1 MKGLT
6 LNQEE
11 QRRLQVLNGILEGT
25 CSMGQ
30 AAKLMGVS
38 ERHGWRL
45 LAAYRKEG
53 AAALAHGNR
62 GRSPAHRVSDGLR
75 ERVVALARS
84 PAYTGCNHQRFTEL
98 LADQEGIV
106 LSRPTVRRMLREAG
120 LRSPRRRRPPKRRS
134 RRERMAQEGMLLQW
148 DGSPHDWLERRGPR
162 LTLVGAIDDA
172 TGTVP
177 AATFRDQ
184 EDAQGYLLALKQIL
198 TAKGV
203 PLAVYR
209 DHSGIFER
217 HPNQRWRLEEE
228 LAGGAFPTQ
237 VGRCLQELGIRSIA
251 ARSPQAKGRIERL
264 WGTLQDRL
272 VIELRLAGAT
282 TLEQANEVLQAYLPR
297 FNAQFGV
304 PALDSGT
311 SYRPLPAGLD
321 LDTVCCFKYERT
333 VANDNTVTL
342 GEHRLQIQPD
352 QRRQSYARARVEV
365 QERLDG
371 SLAVYYQGRLLLTT
385 AAPATAPVLRARG
398 ARRVAATAAGVG
410 KSATPAQPES
420 PALADFSTPKR
431 PAPDHPWRRTY
442 RIKERLTK
450 SLTT

>member
-98 LADQEGIV
+98 LADREGIV

-209 DHSGIFER
+209 D
-217 HPNQRWRLEEE
+217 
-228 LAGGAFPTQ
+228 
-237 VGRCLQELGIRSIA
+237 
-251 ARSPQAKGRIERL
+251 
-264 WGTLQDRL
+264 
-272 VIELRLAGAT
+272 
-282 TLEQANEVLQAYLPR
+282 
-297 FNAQFGV
+297 
-304 PALDSGT
+304 
-311 SYRPLPAGLD
+311 
-321 LDTVCCFKYERT
+321 
-333 VANDNTVTL
+333 
-342 GEHRLQIQPD
+342 
-352 QRRQSYARARVEV
+352 
-365 QERLDG
+365 
-371 SLAVYYQGRLLLTT
+371 T
-385 AAPATAPVLRARG
+385 AASS
-398 ARRVAATAAGVG
+398 
-410 KSATPAQPES
+410 SATPIS
-420 PALADFSTPKR
+420 GGDWKRSWLAGPFLPR
-431 PAPDHPWRRTY
+431 
-442 RIKERLTK
+442 
-450 SLTT
+450 

>member
-1 MKGLT
+1 M

-11 QRRLQVLNGILEGT
+11 QRRLQVLNGILEGAY
-25 CSMGQ
+25 SMGQ
-30 AAKLMGVS
+30 AVKLMGVS

-62 GRSPAHRVSDGLR
+62 GRSPAHRVSDDIR
-75 ERVVALARS
+75 QRVAALARS
-84 PAYTGCNHQRFTEL
+84 PAYACCNHQHFTEL
-98 LADQEGIV
+98 LAEREGII
-106 LSRPTVRRMLREAG
+106 LSRPTVRRILGKSG
-120 LRSPRRRRPPKRRS
+120 LHSPRRRRPPKHRS
-134 RRERMAQEGMLLQW
+134 RRERMEREGMLLQL
-148 DGSPHDWLERRGPR
+148 DGSPHDWLEGRGPR

-172 TGTVP
+172 TGIVP
-177 AATFRDQ
+177 AVVFRDQ
-184 EDAQGYLLALKQIL
+184 EDAQGYLLVLRQVLAR
-198 TAKGV
+198 KGI

-209 DHSGIFER
+209 DRSGIFER
-217 HPNQRWRLEEE
+217 HPNQRWGLEEE
-228 LAGGAFPTQ
+228 LAGAAFPTQ
-237 VGRCLQELGIRSIA
+237 VGRCFEELGVCSIA

-272 VIELRLAGAT
+272 VIELRLAGAA
-282 TLEQANEVLQAYLPR
+282 TLEEANEVLEAYLPR
-297 FNAQFGV
+297 FNAQFSV

-311 SYRPLPAGLD
+311 SYRPLAAGLD
-321 LDTVCCFKYERT
+321 LDAVCCFKYERT
-333 VANDNTVTL
+333 VANDNTVSL

-352 QRRQSYARARVEV
+352 RKRQSYARARVEI

-371 SLAVYYQGRLLLTT
+371 SFAVYYHGRSLLTT
-385 AAPATAPVLRARG
+385 PAPATAPILRARG
-398 ARRVAATAAGVG
+398 GRRSPAVAAGVG

-420 PALADFSTPKR
+420 AAVVDLSTPRR
-431 PAPDHPWRRTY
+431 PAPDHPWRAY

>member
-1 MKGLT
+1 MLS
-6 LNQEE
+6 QEE
-11 QRRLQVLNGILEGT
+11 QQRLQILNGILEGT
-25 CSMGQ
+25 YSMGQ

-62 GRSPAHRVSDGLR
+62 GRSPAHRIANDLR
-75 ERVVALARS
+75 ERVASLARS
-84 PAYTGCNHQRFTEL
+84 PAYACCNHQHFTEL
-98 LADQEGIV
+98 LVEREGIE
-106 LSRPTVRRMLREAG
+106 LSRPTVRRILGEIG
-120 LRSPRRRRPPKRRS
+120 LRSPRRRRPPKHRS
-134 RRERMAQEGMLLQW
+134 RRERMEQEGMLLQL
-148 DGSPHDWLERRGPR
+148 DGSPHDWLEGRGPR

-184 EDAQGYLLALKQIL
+184 EDAQGYFLVLKQVL
-198 TAKGV
+198 VTKGI

-209 DHSGIFER
+209 DRSGIFER
-217 HPNQRWRLEEE
+217 RPNRRWSLEEE
-228 LAGGAFPTQ
+228 LTGAAFPTQ
-237 VGRCLQELGIRSIA
+237 VGRCLAELGVRSIA

-272 VIELRLAGAT
+272 VIELRLAGAA
-282 TLEQANEVLQAYLPR
+282 TLDQANEVLKAYLPR

-311 SYRPLPAGLD
+311 SYRPLPTGLD
-321 LDTVCCFKYERT
+321 LDAVCCFKYERT

-342 GEHRLQIQPD
+342 GEHRLQIRPD
-352 QRRQSYARARVEV
+352 RRRQSYTRARVEV

-371 SLAVYYQGRLLLTT
+371 SLVVHYQGRTLLTT
-385 AAPATAPVLRARG
+385 RAPATAPILRARSG
-398 ARRVAATAAGVG
+398 RRSPATAAAGVG
-410 KSATPAQPES
+410 KSTIA
-420 PALADFSTPKR
+420 ALSGKTRVADFPTPRR